1 MFVQHNDLSGIKAY
15 FSQKLADL
23 FTESEIRSI
32 TKQVVLDRMKI
43 DSTEYLIGDLRFSES
58 DLLHFRSIIRRLLK
72 NEPLQHVLGSVHF
85 CQLELISDKR
95 ALIPRP
101 ETEEL
106 VQWIREES
114 QNQQNLKIVD
124 ICAGSGCIAL
134 AVKDYLPNSNVIAL
148 ELSDDALNL
157 IEENKNH
164 TGLEIEVHKFDALKD
179 DYSQFSSADVIVSN
193 PPYIPTKD
201 KAFMAAN
208 VLDFE
213 PDMALFVSD
222 DDPLVFY
229 REIGI
234 GAMTAL
240 TNQGWLYFEIHED
253 LGNET
258 LDLLKKIGFVN
269 TELRK
274 DLQGKDRMIRAQKVL
289 S

>member
-58 DLLHFRSIIRRLLK
+58 DLLHFRSIIHRLLK

-85 CQLELISDKR
+85 CELELISDKR

-106 VQWIREES
+106 VQWIREVS

-134 AVKDYLPNSNVIAL
+134 AVKDYLPNSNVLAL

-157 IEENKNH
+157 IEENKNQ
-164 TGLEIEVHKFDALKD
+164 TGLEIEVHKFDALED
-179 DYSQFSSADVIVSN
+179 DYSQFLHADVIVSN

-201 KAFMAAN
+201 KAFMDAN

-240 TNQGWLYFEIHED
+240 KNEGWLYFEIHED

-258 LDLLKKIGFVN
+258 LDILKEIGFVN